1 MQVELKVRRL
11 RCANP
16 GCAAR
21 TFSEA
26 CADFPRHAQ
35 RSARLQER
43 QVALGFSVGAEA
55 GSVLL
60 DRFHMSASPDTLLRT
75 MKRQPLPQ
83 HPTPRVL
90 GVDDWAIR
98 KGVRYGTILVDL
110 ERHQVVDV
118 IKERSADALRDWLSV
133 YPGIEIITRDRASDY
148 SRAGTRAA
156 PRALQLADR
165 WHLLCN
171 LSGVVQEWLLR
182 ERQHWMTVVA
192 QVKAQLHLPNPEAS
206 PSSPPA
212 TMPISQ
218 KKRREQYREVLLLDQ
233 QGLPSRQVAR
243 QTGVKY
249 ATVRWWLKG
258 GEGGPDRRG
267 PLTVEH
273 RDYVEKRWHQGGHS
287 AAGVH
292 RELLSLGYTGSIDP
306 IRWMWYHLDLEQ
318 GLQERSVPARPRARR
333 KDVNLTALTRLLTT
347 PRDDLTDADRRPAV
361 CAGLCEHSPLVSQGY
376 ALIQQF
382 RQLFVQV
389 KEENGPHLRAWLETA
404 GAATILEIRQL
415 AASVQRDLGAISAA
429 VTLSWSNAQTEGQVT
444 KLKLVKRRH
453 YGRASFELLRRSVLL
468 A

>member
-243 QTGVKY
+243 VPQVHQSQQQPVGHIKLELSSCPN
-249 ATVRWWLKG
+249 AT
-258 GEGGPDRRG
+258 
-267 PLTVEH
+267 LT
-273 RDYVEKRWHQGGHS
+273 
-287 AAGVH
+287 
-292 RELLSLGYTGSIDP
+292 SLP
-306 IRWMWYHLDLEQ
+306 
-318 GLQERSVPARPRARR
+318 
-333 KDVNLTALTRLLTT
+333 
-347 PRDDLTDADRRPAV
+347 
-361 CAGLCEHSPLVSQGY
+361 
-376 ALIQQF
+376 QQ
-382 RQLFVQV
+382 
-389 KEENGPHLRAWLETA
+389 
-404 GAATILEIRQL
+404 
-415 AASVQRDLGAISAA
+415 
-429 VTLSWSNAQTEGQVT
+429 
-444 KLKLVKRRH
+444 
-453 YGRASFELLRRSVLL
+453 GRAVSTFPEGFEFGCERVELLRGQAAERFKRPRPLGEPVHPQHFLTVPDLPSTAQRVFKPLPGESRFTSPL
-468 A
+468 SPHPCVRGWGGRQGSRRNRRRKR